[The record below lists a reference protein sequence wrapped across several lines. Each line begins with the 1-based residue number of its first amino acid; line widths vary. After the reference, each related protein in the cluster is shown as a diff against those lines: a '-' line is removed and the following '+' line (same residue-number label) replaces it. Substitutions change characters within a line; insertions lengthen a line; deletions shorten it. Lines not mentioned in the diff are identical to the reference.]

1 MVLGSGPLVL
11 GKRKRKSKSGKM
23 VLGSGPLVLGKQE
36 RKKEARLLGTRL
48 LGKATEEERVLG
60 SGSWEMQKRKKK
72 RSSPLFLEP
81 SNLGTRTALN
91 RFSPRN

>member
-23 VLGSGPLVLGKQE
+23 VLGSGPLALGKQE
-36 RKKEARLLGTRL
+36 RKKEARL

-60 SGSWEMQKRKKK
+60 SGSWVLGNAKAEEKA
-72 RSSPLFLEP
+72 LFP
-81 SNLGTRTALN
+81 AFPRT
-91 RFSPRN
+91 

>member
-1 MVLGSGPLVL
+1 MGKAGTRESKGGKMVLGSGPLVL
-11 GKRKRKSKSGKM
+11 GKRKRKSKSKSGKM

-60 SGSWEMQKRKKK
+60 PGKCKSGRK
-72 RSSPLFLEP
+72 S
-81 SNLGTRTALN
+81 ALP
-91 RFSPRN
+91 RFS